1 MYLHDP
7 LTERIIGCAIAVHK
21 AVGPGLI
28 EATYE
33 EALGIELS
41 EERLRFARQLRV
53 PVTYRSK
60 LIGEYRPDLVVEEIV
75 VVEIKSVERL
85 IGLHQAQLLAYM
97 RVLRLPVGLLL
108 NFNGERLRSGV
119 RRLAIEASVPSLPRC
134 VEICNLFTGDPLRRH
149 GRAIDC
155 GSAQVDG

>member
-1 MYLHDP
+1 MYVHDP

-21 AVGPGLI
+21 ALGPGLI

-33 EALGIELS
+33 EALCIELN
-41 EERLRFARQLRV
+41 EERLCFERQLRV
-53 PVTYRSK
+53 PVTYRGK

-108 NFNGERLRSGV
+108 NFNGETLRSGV
-119 RRLAIEASVPSLPRC
+119 RRLAI
-134 VEICNLFTGDPLRRH
+134 
-149 GRAIDC
+149 
-155 GSAQVDG
+155 